1 MEIRLHLGILLA
13 FCLVAVG
20 MLHAQSPAALD
31 KLTQKYGPE
40 QVAEIK
46 LNTHYKYESMLL
58 FYAASFRVT
67 ENGVDRAATEQEI
80 ALIDLDAY
88 NSLRQEKTGVVVR
101 DADLG
106 KDIVLLSRFEFENLL
121 LAQLGEVDRAAY
133 LAYKQQAQ
141 SGASK
146 STDQ

>member
-1 MEIRLHLGILLA
+1 MEIRLHLGIFLA

-31 KLTQKYGPE
+31 KLMQKYSHE
-40 QVAEIK
+40 QLAEIK
-46 LNTHYKYESMLL
+46 LNTHYKYVSMLL

-67 ENGVDRAATEQEI
+67 ENGIDRAATEQEI
-80 ALIDLDAY
+80 GLIDLDAY
-88 NSLRQEKTGVVVR
+88 NTLRQEKTGIVVH

-106 KDIVLLSRFEFENLL
+106 KDIVLLSRFEFEKMV
-121 LAQLGEVDRAAY
+121 LAQLNEVDRAAY
-133 LAYKQQAQ
+133 LTYKDQAQ

-146 STDQ
+146 STDK